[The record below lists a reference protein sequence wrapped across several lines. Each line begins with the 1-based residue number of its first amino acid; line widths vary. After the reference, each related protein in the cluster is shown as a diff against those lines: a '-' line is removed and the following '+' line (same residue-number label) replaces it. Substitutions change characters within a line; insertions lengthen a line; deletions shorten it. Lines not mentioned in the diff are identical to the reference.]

1 MDPRAKVLAASR
13 QTAYKACSMR
23 GLAKTA
29 PARDVMLMLA
39 RVSAGSPDVVG
50 RIRATLVVNQALR
63 AARVPG
69 DRWKTTTPSSTR
81 RPHLALASNHPRRR
95 ARSAA

>member
-13 QTAYKACSMR
+13 QTVYKACSMP
-23 GLAKTA
+23 GPAKTA
-29 PARDVMLMLA
+29 AAREVMLMLA

-50 RIRATLVVNQALR
+50 TIRATLLVNQALR
-63 AARVPG
+63 AAPVPE

-81 RPHLALASNHPRRR
+81 PPHLALASSHPRRR
-95 ARSAA
+95 A